1 LKNANHI
8 IEKVLVEVNTSNVET
23 AHFIK
28 NNIDVFLKDELFPQ
42 IEILFDDYQFQEGII
57 RFDEINLNLSLN
69 KWEDFNGLKNE
80 IYKQLKEKI
89 DFRANQRFQ
98 SENVKNNEFNF
109 DKKDVQKVSTDFNTS
124 EVFLFFLENGYLPWY
139 ARREQF
145 DNFIDTEKWSKA
157 LENESF
163 KQKLERLLVTNEV
176 ADERFVIQFSD
187 DIFLK
192 YLIQNNSGIKK
203 EVHGIL
209 KIIKNLDHS
218 SRLLFL
224 KLMLHISRNEYDS
237 LFKIL
242 TFLES
247 SILKTGETVLDSK
260 KNQVVQEIKGIVQ
273 KLIPEIVLNQAG
285 FTKNKNRIVEKPFEK
300 EDLKKEA
307 TGYEKDDTVLIARVK
322 DDAENIASDEIDE
335 DQIVSDEIKARQLKK
350 EKTVADIVKTD
361 RTETDGFDKKT
372 ESKYSKA
379 VAKENVTFL
388 DKDKNE
394 IWVQNAGLILLH
406 PFLKPFFI
414 TTEICDKQGRFLSED
429 YDLPIQSI
437 HYLATGDENFFEGNL
452 IFEKFLCGVPL
463 KIPVRQTSVLTDL
476 IKTEAT
482 VLLNEVVKNW
492 PALKNTS
499 ADGLRQMFIQRDGK
513 LIQKEDSYK
522 LIVERK
528 AQDVLL
534 EKLNWNIS
542 MVKLPWISKIL
553 FTEW

>member
-23 AHFIK
+23 AHIIK

-42 IEILFDDYQFQEGII
+42 IEILFDDYQFEDGII
-57 RFDEINLNLSLN
+57 RFDEINLTLSLN
-69 KWEDFNGLKNE
+69 KWEDFNELKNE

-89 DFRANQRFQ
+89 DSRANQGFQ

-109 DKKDVQKVSTDFNTS
+109 DKKDVQKVSTNFNTS
-124 EVFLFFLENGYLPWY
+124 EVFLFFLENGYLPWFG
-139 ARREQF
+139 RREQF
-145 DNFIDTEKWSKA
+145 EAFIDAEEWSKA
-157 LENESF
+157 LEIESF
-163 KQKLERLLVTNEV
+163 THKLEQLLVTNEV
-176 ADERFVIQFSD
+176 AVGRFIIQFSD
-187 DIFLK
+187 DIILQ
-192 YLIQNNSGIKK
+192 YLIRNNSGIKK
-203 EVHGIL
+203 EVPGIL
-209 KIIKNLDHS
+209 KVIKNLDHA

-224 KLMLHISRNEYDS
+224 KLMLRISQNEYDN
-237 LFKIL
+237 LFKTL

-247 SILKTGETVLDSK
+247 SILKSGGTVLGSK
-260 KNQVVQEIKGIVQ
+260 ENQVIQEIKGILQ
-273 KLIPEIVLNQAG
+273 NLITENVLNQSG
-285 FTKNKNRIVEKPFEK
+285 FAKNKNRIVDKPFEK
-300 EDLKKEA
+300 EDLKK
-307 TGYEKDDTVLIARVK
+307 GDKRDLF
-322 DDAENIASDEIDE
+322 ENDKNEEEGIVTDEIG
-335 DQIVSDEIKARQLKK
+335 K
-350 EKTVADIVKTD
+350 ELIPGNKADIERIVQ
-361 RTETDGFDKKT
+361 F
-372 ESKYSKA
+372 ES
-379 VAKENVTFL
+379 KENVTFL

-414 TTEICDKQGRFLSED
+414 TTEICDKQGRFLSEN
-429 YDLPIQSI
+429 YDLPIQSL
-437 HYLATGDENFFEGNL
+437 HYLATGDENFFEGDL
-452 IFEKFLCGVPL
+452 VFEKFLCGVPL

-499 ADGLRQMFIQRDGK
+499 ADGLRQMFVQRDGK

-534 EKLNWNIS
+534 EKLNWNVS
-542 MVKLPWISKIL
+542 MVKLPWISKIV